1 MWNKPFGYSE
11 YNLIGVGLIATGL
24 MLQFSVGAIDWSLIS
39 FPANIVMLCLFI
51 ALLITMNALKSK
63 VYLFRALS
71 EVRTAVVSISFVAA
85 LTLIMGLIKQDGQ
98 QISLGEHFSIGLN
111 NMLHAWWFVLPFIW
125 MTICLGMTALR
136 RTFPF
141 RTKNIPF
148 MLNHWGLFIALT
160 CATLG
165 NADIQ
170 QLTMQTF
177 PGKAEWRATD
187 DNGMMHELPL
197 AIELQQF
204 SIEQYP
210 ARIMIID
217 NQFGKAQ
224 PEKKPQ
230 LLTTEEKRGIIL
242 DWQIELRKYYEYA
255 APVEMNDSVKYVRWG
270 SSGATDAALVTAT
283 NIKTHMT
290 KSGWISCGS
299 YLFPFNTLKL
309 SNGYSLV
316 MAEREP
322 KKFSSA
328 VKVYTRDERVI
339 KDTIEVNKPLNVMGW
354 KVYQLD
360 YEKEKGRWSEASIF
374 KLVKDPWL
382 PSVYVG
388 IFMMLAG
395 AVCLFIRKNDN
406 R

>member
-24 MLQFSVGAIDWSLIS
+24 MLQISVGAIDWSLIS
-39 FPANIVMLCLFI
+39 FPANIVMLCIFI

-71 EVRTAVVSISFVAA
+71 EVRTAVVSISFVAS

-111 NMLHAWWFVLPFIW
+111 SMLHAWWFVLPFIW

-230 LLTTEEKRGIIL
+230 LLTTEEKRGKIL
-242 DWQIELRKYYEYA
+242 DWKIELRKYYEYA

-283 NIKTHMT
+283 NIKTHLT

-309 SNGYSLV
+309 SDGYSLV

-328 VKVYTRDERVI
+328 VKVYTKDERII

-354 KVYQLD
+354 KIYQLD

>member
-24 MLQFSVGAIDWSLIS
+24 MLQISVGAIDWSLIS

-230 LLTTEEKRGIIL
+230 LLTTEEKRGKIL
-242 DWQIELRKYYEYA
+242 DWKIELREYYEYA

-283 NIKTHMT
+283 NIKTHLT

-309 SNGYSLV
+309 SDNYSLV

-328 VKVYTRDERVI
+328 VKVYTKDERII

-354 KVYQLD
+354 KIYQLD

>member
-24 MLQFSVGAIDWSLIS
+24 MLQISVGAIDWSLIS
-39 FPANIVMLCLFI
+39 FPANIVMLCIFI

-71 EVRTAVVSISFVAA
+71 EVRTAVVSISFVAS

-111 NMLHAWWFVLPFIW
+111 SMLHAWWFVLPFIW

-230 LLTTEEKRGIIL
+230 LLTTEEKRGKIL

-283 NIKTHMT
+283 NIKTHLT

-309 SNGYSLV
+309 SDGYSLV

-328 VKVYTRDERVI
+328 VKVYTRDERII

-354 KVYQLD
+354 KIYQLD
-360 YEKEKGRWSEASIF
+360 YDKEKGRWSEASIF